1 MASLKTSI
9 RCSFPNWCSKCGVL
23 HVNVS
28 NIEEI
33 QIDSSNCSR
42 FYENPFPFEIRHPQG
57 VLKGGR
63 RCCEGTLTVHYNV
76 TKKIEARGLQ
86 IFTEIQSET
95 TQTVGNETYPVT
107 VNSHHPNLPAIVSAG
122 AGYGGVFL
130 FIVCAVLVFVWRRVS
145 QKVKSCKY
153 KVPKSDPFD
162 TIQNDYNP
170 VDSHYENTVNHAIT
184 NRNHSNR
191 APVAN
196 PVILE
201 LQGTLQRPTELNNTA
216 PKAHVLASSSDQD
229 ISTDEP
235 DYVNTEGYLNLN
247 NLQSPPCRGVTA
259 RCHDSSTFL
268 HKVLQRR
275 YQSDIADNA
284 IPHLYVEVIK

>member
-1 MASLKTSI
+1 M
-9 RCSFPNWCSKCGVL
+9 
-23 HVNVS
+23 
-28 NIEEI
+28 
-33 QIDSSNCSR
+33 
-42 FYENPFPFEIRHPQG
+42 
-57 VLKGGR
+57 
-63 RCCEGTLTVHYNV
+63 
-76 TKKIEARGLQ
+76 
-86 IFTEIQSET
+86 
-95 TQTVGNETYPVT
+95 
-107 VNSHHPNLPAIVSAG
+107 
-122 AGYGGVFL
+122 
-130 FIVCAVLVFVWRRVS
+130 
-145 QKVKSCKY
+145 
-153 KVPKSDPFD
+153 
-162 TIQNDYNP
+162 
-170 VDSHYENTVNHAIT
+170 NHAIT

-201 LQGTLQRPTELNNTA
+201 LQGTLQRPTEFNNTA

-259 RCHDSSTFL
+259 RCHDPSTFL

-275 YQSDIADNA
+275 YQSDIVDNA